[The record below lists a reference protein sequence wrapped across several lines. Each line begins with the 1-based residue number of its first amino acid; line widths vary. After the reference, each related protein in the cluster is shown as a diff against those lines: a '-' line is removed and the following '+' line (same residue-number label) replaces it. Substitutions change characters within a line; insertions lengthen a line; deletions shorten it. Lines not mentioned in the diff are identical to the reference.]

1 MTYPITSATA
11 LLVLGRNLLID
22 LDSSMQGSGEW
33 RIFHNGNRMLPG
45 DLADLQ
51 SHGVDALGHTNQ
63 RVHAPLILE
72 GKRVVRRVR
81 DNHRGSGDRSDHA
94 PAHADLPH
102 LLHLPLMAG
111 SPSACLNSSFNSR
124 SDIF

>member
-51 SHGVDALGHTNQ
+51 SHGVDALGHTNR

-72 GKRVVRRVR
+72 GNRVVRRVC
-81 DNHRGSGDRSDHA
+81 DNHRSSGNRSGHT

-102 LLHLPLMAG
+102 LLHLALDGRIAFR
-111 SPSACLNSSFNSR
+111 LFE
-124 SDIF
+124 FLF